1 MTPRLQM
8 LASST
13 GNSPRAQI
21 IMEEYS
27 DCNSRCAWTILFQN
41 CKQKTVEGIVILMP
55 EPLGT
60 PKQTASLRNSQCAFK
75 LGKPPSPAEFFSTG
89 S

>member
-13 GNSPRAQI
+13 GNSPRAPI
-21 IMEEYS
+21 IMEEYI
-27 DCNSRCAWTILFQN
+27 DCKSPCAWTILFQN
-41 CKQKTVEGIVILMP
+41 CKQNTVEEVVILMP

-60 PKQTASLRNSQCAFK
+60 PKQPSLDCNS
-75 LGKPPSPAEFFSTG
+75 SSVR
-89 S
+89 